1 MQNVVIT
8 SAKRIANSSNG
19 NPRLELVLATED
31 GPLKFRTPSDAG
43 WIYALPCASD
53 LTEVEAFVEWHR
65 TPTGR
70 YVLDSLE
77 LNNANKG

>member
-1 MQNVVIT
+1 MPNVMIT
-8 SAKRIANSSNG
+8 SAKRLVNSPNG
-19 NPRLELVLATED
+19 NPRLELVLATES
-31 GPLKFRTPSDAG
+31 GPLKLKTPSDAG

-53 LTEVEAFVEWHR
+53 LIEREAFAEWHR

-77 LNNANKG
+77 V

>member
-1 MQNVVIT
+1 MQHVMIT
-8 SAKRIANSSNG
+8 SAKRIANSANG

-31 GPLKFRTPSDAG
+31 GPLKLKTPSDAG
-43 WIYALPCASD
+43 WVYALPCASD
-53 LTEVEAFVEWHR
+53 LTEMEAFAEWHR

-77 LNNANKG
+77 A

>member
-1 MQNVVIT
+1 MQHVVIT
-8 SAKRIANSSNG
+8 SAKRISNSVNG

-31 GPLKFRTPSDAG
+31 GPLKLKTPSDAG
-43 WIYALPCASD
+43 WIYALPCASE
-53 LTEVEAFVEWHR
+53 LTEMEAFAEWHR

-77 LNNANKG
+77 V